1 MSLPVVGVDLRQFF
15 SHPYASGVQ
24 RVLLCLLESW
34 PEGESGVRVLCTH
47 EARLYY
53 ISAAAAARCIRA
65 CFDFSGE
72 FSGSNDSLRR
82 LVAEQFAQESRFE
95 TTWPEALLMVDRWLI
110 PEPAIDPGLL
120 REWTEAS
127 TVMPTAMIF
136 YDAISQTNPEFYA
149 PIDCV
154 EFSPYARMAA
164 SMPRVLSISDHEA
177 AIMVE
182 RFGNKNPG
190 AALVALPGADHVA
203 ISKSAAPRKT
213 SFLVLSSIE
222 KRKRLGVIIEA
233 FHAAS
238 ATVGDLELHIV
249 GRRSSDSALV
259 QGAVGEDH
267 SSRIVWSRAANDEAL
282 TEFAAKSTALFSIGE
297 EGYGLPTLEMLRRGC
312 PVVFAGTQ
320 PAAELAVGAG
330 TMRLADYSVES
341 VTAAMLHLTDYAQAS
356 KFRSSIDVD
365 RLPTWSSFAQTVAR
379 ATVAI

>member
-15 SHPYASGVQ
+15 TQPYATGVQ
-24 RVLLCLLESW
+24 RVLLCLLENW
-34 PEGESGVRVLCTH
+34 PEIESEVRVLCRH
-47 EARLYY
+47 ESRLYF
-53 ISAAAAARCIRA
+53 ISSTAAARCIRV
-65 CFDFSGE
+65 CFEFSGE
-72 FSGSNDSLRR
+72 YSGSNDSLRL
-82 LVAEQFAQESRFE
+82 LVAEQLEQESRFE

-110 PEPAIDPGLL
+110 AEPTADVGLL

-127 TVMPTAMIF
+127 RVMPTTMIF
-136 YDAISQTNPEFYA
+136 YDALPQTNPEFFG
-149 PIDCV
+149 PIGV
-154 EFSPYARMAA
+154 TGASAYSRMAA
-164 SMPRVLSISDHEA
+164 SMRRVLSISDHA
-177 AIMVE
+177 AEIIVE
-182 RFGNKNPG
+182 RLGNKNPG

-203 ISKSAAPRKT
+203 INKSSAPRKT
-213 SFLVLSSIE
+213 SFLVLSSVE

-238 ATVGDLELHIV
+238 ATVGSLELHIV
-249 GRRSSDSALV
+249 GRSSSDSALV
-259 QGAVGEDH
+259 QDAVDKDR